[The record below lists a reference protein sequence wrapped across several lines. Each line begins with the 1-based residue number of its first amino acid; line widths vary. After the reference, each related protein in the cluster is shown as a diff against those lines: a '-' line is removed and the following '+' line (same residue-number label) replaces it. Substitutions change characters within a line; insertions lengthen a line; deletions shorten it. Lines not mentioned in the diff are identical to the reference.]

1 MDKKPHFSPVVFRF
15 LRSLKRHNQRDWF
28 LAHKEEYERNVRQ
41 PALRF
46 ITDFGPHLQRI
57 APRFAAIPKPQGGS
71 LFRIYRDTR
80 FSADKSPYKTHVGIY
95 FPHKQA
101 GRDVHAPCFYL
112 HLEPGDCFA
121 GGGLWHPDAPA
132 LRTVRTA
139 IVERSEAWRLVRRAG
154 LLEEG
159 DALKSPPRGYDA
171 AHPFIDD
178 LKLKDF
184 VSSTPLTE
192 SRVCSPQLIEEFAD
206 ACRRMRPLIRFLTE
220 ALGLP
225 F

>member
-1 MDKKPHFSPVVFRF
+1 MSRYVTPETFRF
-15 LRSLKRHNQRDWF
+15 FSELARHNDRAWFEANKARYLEQVRDP
-28 LAHKEEYERNVRQ
+28 L
-41 PALRF
+41 LRF
-46 ITDFGPHLQRI
+46 VEAFGPGLARI
-57 APRFAAIPKPQGGS
+57 SRHMVADPRPAGGS

-139 IVERSEAWRLVRRAG
+139 IVEWSDAWRLVRRAG

-206 ACRRMRPLIRFLTE
+206 VCRRMRPLIRFLTE